1 MRLWDTPVPISNTM
15 VKTQTA
21 DGTLLETARES
32 RWMPAYKKIK
42 SSQRREVAGSN
53 SVKADRKKG
62 KSDFSFVPERNVP

>member
-1 MRLWDTPVPISNTM
+1 
-15 VKTQTA
+15 
-21 DGTLLETARES
+21 
-32 RWMPAYKKIK
+32 MPAYKKIK

>member
-1 MRLWDTPVPISNTM
+1 MWRNMKSEVSPAILRYRDSKVSTM
-15 VKTQTA
+15 KKQFYK
-21 DGTLLETARES
+21 
-32 RWMPAYKKIK
+32 WMPAYKKIK

>member
-1 MRLWDTPVPISNTM
+1 MTGVQTCALPIL